1 MKAEPRQ
8 VSPSDAIEI
17 TQIFVFS
24 FNVSTPLRTV
34 FRTSACSCPDS
45 HLQSPTLERVERD
58 IFDYPYTGDQVP
70 QHLNLDRSASE
81 PNSKRNQNVD
91 TSAA

>member
-1 MKAEPRQ
+1 MKAEPRR

-17 TQIFVFS
+17 TRIFVFS

-45 HLQSPTLERVERD
+45 RLQSP
-58 IFDYPYTGDQVP
+58 
-70 QHLNLDRSASE
+70 
-81 PNSKRNQNVD
+81 D
-91 TSAA
+91 TRMGRAGYIRLSLYRRPSAATVT